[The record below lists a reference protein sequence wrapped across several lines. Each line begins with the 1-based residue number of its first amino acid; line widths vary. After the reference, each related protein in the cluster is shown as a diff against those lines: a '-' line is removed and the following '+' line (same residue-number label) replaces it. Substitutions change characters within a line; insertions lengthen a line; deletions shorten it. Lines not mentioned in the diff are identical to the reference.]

1 MRVCFPFSFP
11 PVYFSLSYKTPK
23 YHVSVH
29 ANTCVLFAHNMLM
42 SAKELCALSII
53 RRTNMTI
60 GWEFS
65 TSFVSLPHPF
75 PSFFYTPTH
84 FTPDKK
90 EDEMKSAKEQPEKE
104 QRADVPTVC

>member
-1 MRVCFPFSFP
+1 MI
-11 PVYFSLSYKTPK
+11 T
-23 YHVSVH
+23 
-29 ANTCVLFAHNMLM
+29 
-42 SAKELCALSII
+42 
-53 RRTNMTI
+53 